1 MENKNQQGQD
11 IKPVTYDLLPVT
23 YFGPIS
29 WYRRLLRAEAW
40 KIDDREHYV
49 KQTTRNHC
57 LIATANGIQKLTVP
71 VEGSRKEEG
80 GTMSDEGG
88 TRSDE
93 GGTRNEEGG
102 TRNEEGGTR
111 KDVTFVVPSSREEG
125 LGVVANMANMTE
137 VAKIANVSK
146 LPITEVRISNHGKW
160 RTEHWNALCTAYGES
175 PFFDY
180 YADDLRPFFERRDWE
195 YLFDFHLA
203 IIQKMLELLAPSY
216 LPPLGEEP
224 RASNIRTP
232 LPSWGG
238 VGGGAPYWQ
247 VYQQRHGF
255 LPDLSILDLLC
266 CMGPEAILYL

>member
-71 VEGSRKEEG
+71 VEG
-80 GTMSDEGG
+80 
-88 TRSDE
+88 
-93 GGTRNEEGG
+93 
-102 TRNEEGGTR
+102 TR
-111 KDVTFVVPSSREEG
+111 K
-125 LGVVANMANMTE
+125 
-137 VAKIANVSK
+137 K

-195 YLFDFHLA
+195 YLFDFNLA
-203 IIQKMLELLAPSY
+203 IIQKMLELLAPSC

-238 VGGGAPYWQ
+238 VGGGAAPYWQ

-266 CMGPEAILYL
+266 CMGSEAILWL

>member
-57 LIATANGIQKLTVP
+57 IQKLTVP
-71 VEGSRKEEG
+71 VEGTRKKEAPSQPPPTG
-80 GTMSDEGG
+80 GGG
-88 TRSDE
+88 ND
-93 GGTRNEEGG
+93 
-102 TRNEEGGTR
+102 EGGTR

-195 YLFDFHLA
+195 YLFDFNLA
-203 IIQKMLELLAPSY
+203 IIQKMLELFAPSC